1 MGLLNKWFSK
11 WVSANQDK
19 LLTAMHKVNYGGDM
33 SDLETVTQDYYAL
46 LKAVHKGE
54 KPKEVL
60 LDPEDY
66 YLMVVDGVPYDLDEL
81 ISHNDQ
87 RNTGRKMEIEALM
100 GGVGGGIDLSAVQQ
114 RLNMKVQW
122 NWDKEA

>member
-1 MGLLNKWFSK
+1 MGLLDKWFSK
-11 WVSANQDK
+11 WVNNNQDK

-33 SDLETVTQDYYAL
+33 SDLETVTQDYYGL
-46 LKAVHKGE
+46 LKAVYQGE

-66 YLMVVDGVPYDLDEL
+66 YLMVVDGVSYDLDEL

-87 RNTGRKMEIEALM
+87 RNTGRKMEIEVLM
-100 GGVGGGIDLSAVQQ
+100 GGGIDPSAVQQ